1 MSRVRVN
8 SFAIS
13 IDGFG
18 AGPEQS
24 LENPLGLGGSQLH
37 DWFYPTRTFQTMM
50 GQGDGTIGPDEDFAA
65 RGMSGVGAWIL
76 GRNMFAPFRGRW
88 PDDSWKGWWGDN
100 PPYHVPTF
108 ILTHH
113 ARDPVEM
120 AGGTTFHFVTGGI
133 HEALANAMEAAGN
146 KDVRIGGGT
155 ATIRQYL
162 QAGLID
168 EMHLVVS
175 PVLLGSGEHLLKD
188 IDLVELG
195 YRVTEHVTTE
205 KATHVVMNKKR
216 KD

>member
-37 DWFYPTRTFQTMM
+37 DWFYPTRTFQTMV
-50 GQGDGTIGPDEDFAA
+50 GKDDGSTGPDEDFAA

-76 GRNMFAPFRGRW
+76 GRNMFAPFRGPWR
-88 PDDSWKGWWGDN
+88 DDSWKGWWGDN

-120 AGGTTFHFVTGGI
+120 AGGTTFHFITSGI
-133 HEALANAMEAAGN
+133 AEALAKAKEAAGD

-175 PVLLGSGEHLLKD
+175 PVLLGSGEHLLKN
-188 IDLVELG
+188 IDLIELG
-195 YRVTEHVTTE
+195 YWVTEHVTTE
-205 KATHVVMNKKR
+205 RATHVVMSKKR